1 VFTGERKATPSEFT
15 AIAKVLGIQEEA
27 PHDNAHTTSD
37 DPICKALAA
46 AKEKKGWD
54 YKTIAEKLG
63 EPEDRV
69 TKVFT
74 GERKA
79 TPAEFD
85 AIAKVLDI
93 KPEAAPHDRA
103 HTTTG

>member
-1 VFTGERKATPSEFT
+1 M
-15 AIAKVLGIQEEA
+15 
-27 PHDNAHTTSD
+27 SD
-37 DPICKALAA
+37 DPVCKALAA

-74 GERKA
+74 GETKA
-79 TPAEFD
+79 TTEEFD
-85 AIAKVLDI
+85 KIAKVLDI
-93 KPEAAPHDRA
+93 KAEPPHDSA
-103 HTTTG
+103 HTTK